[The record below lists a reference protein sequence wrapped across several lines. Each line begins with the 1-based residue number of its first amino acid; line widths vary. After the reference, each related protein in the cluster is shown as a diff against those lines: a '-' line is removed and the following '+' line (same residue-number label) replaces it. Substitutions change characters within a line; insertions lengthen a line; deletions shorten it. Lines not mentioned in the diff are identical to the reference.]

1 MPDQAEVR
9 GALWRQLRAGRA
21 AHSERVAATAAALAG
36 RHGLPA
42 AAAELAGLL
51 HDWYKEVPP
60 AEILDLA
67 RGCGAFPAGLAPAQV
82 VAEALHGPVAARLL
96 PRRWPDLPP
105 EVLTAVDRHT
115 TGDPEM
121 TAFDALLYVA
131 DLVEPAHAYPGVDAL
146 RAMAGSDLW
155 GAVLAGMDQ
164 TLVHVLRRGRR
175 IDARTVAARNALL
188 YRRAGAD
195 APAG

>member
-9 GALWRQLRAGRA
+9 AALWGQLGAARA
-21 AHSERVAATAAALAG
+21 AHSERVAATAVALAG
-36 RHGLPA
+36 VHGLPA

-51 HDWYKEVPP
+51 HDWYKEVPL
-60 AEILDLA
+60 AEILELA
-67 RGCGAFPAGLAPAQV
+67 GGCGALPAGLAPAQV

-131 DLVEPAHAYPGVDAL
+131 DLVEPAHTYPGVEAL
-146 RAMAGSDLW
+146 RELAGSDLW
-155 GAVLAGMDQ
+155 GAVLVGMDQ
-164 TLVHVLRRGRR
+164 TLGHVLRRGRR

-188 YRRAGAD
+188 HRRSEAAL
-195 APAG
+195 PAR

>member
-9 GALWRQLRAGRA
+9 AALWRQVGAGRA

-36 RHGLPA
+36 VHGLPVA
-42 AAAELAGLL
+42 QAELAGLL
-51 HDWYKEVPP
+51 HDWYKEVPSP
-60 AEILDLA
+60 EILDLA
-67 RGCGAFPAGLAPAQV
+67 RGCGALPATLAPAQV
-82 VAEALHGPVAARLL
+82 VAAALHGPVAARLL

-105 EVLTAVDRHT
+105 EVLSAVDRHT

-146 RAMAGSDLW
+146 RALAGSDLW

-164 TLVHVLRRGRR
+164 TLGHVLRRGRR

-188 YRRAGAD
+188 HRRAGGG